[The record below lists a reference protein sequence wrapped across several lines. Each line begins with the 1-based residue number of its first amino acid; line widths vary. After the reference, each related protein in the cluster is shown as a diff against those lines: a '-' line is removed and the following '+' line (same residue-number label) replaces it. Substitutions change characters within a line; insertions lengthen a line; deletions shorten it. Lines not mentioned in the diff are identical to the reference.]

1 MPDKK
6 KKSPLPSGRVQNR
19 LSNVI
24 LYPLSPD
31 DAMRRVLSISKA
43 DAKRI
48 VQSKPGKKGKT

>member
-6 KKSPLPSGRVQNR
+6 KKSVPSGRAQNR

-24 LYPLSPD
+24 LYPLTPD
-31 DAMRRVLSISKA
+31 DAMRRVLSISPA

-48 VQSKPGKKGKT
+48 VQSKPGKKKS